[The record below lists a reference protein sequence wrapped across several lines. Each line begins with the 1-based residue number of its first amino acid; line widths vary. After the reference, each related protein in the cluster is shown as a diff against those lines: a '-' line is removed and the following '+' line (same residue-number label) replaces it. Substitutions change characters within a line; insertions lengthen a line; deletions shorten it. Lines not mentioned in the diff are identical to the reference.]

1 MSTINPKHKILIV
14 GGGAAGLELATSLGK
29 KLGKPGIAKIVLL
42 DASQTHI
49 WKPLL
54 HEVAAGTLDS
64 SEELEYMAQAH
75 RNHFHFQLGKM
86 QGLNREKQEIT
97 VSPTVNDAGEE
108 LIPQRTFHYD
118 TLVMAVGSI
127 SNTFNI
133 EGVNQHCMFL
143 DKVEEAFKFQ
153 KHLVE
158 ACIKLHAQHEHN
170 TEQQLSIAIIGGG
183 ATGVEL
189 SAQLYEVA
197 KVLSIYDLEEGVD
210 KVKITIIEA
219 SPRLLAA
226 LPENLSIATQ
236 KQLVKLGVDLKLNR
250 RVVKITDNSIETKD
264 GEIIPADLKV
274 WAAGIKAPDW
284 FKDLDG
290 LEINRINQLVVTQS
304 LQTVDANIFALG
316 DCAACPWPG
325 GHTENVPPRAQAA
338 HQQAATLH
346 KTLVNRMDNKP
357 AVAYIYRDYGSLVSL
372 GKYTTVGN
380 IMGNLMGTVTIGGFI
395 ARMVYLSLYTMHQTA
410 LFGYFKTTLL
420 TFSNLFRSTINSRIK
435 LH

>member
-1 MSTINPKHKILIV
+1 MNSANLIHTILIV
-14 GGGAAGLELATSLGK
+14 GGGSAGLELATSLGR

-54 HEVAAGTLDS
+54 HEVAAGTLDA

-75 RNHFHFQLGKM
+75 RNHFHFRLGKM
-86 QGLNREKQEIT
+86 QGLDREKQEIS
-97 VSPTVNDAGEE
+97 VSPTFNDAGEE

-127 SNTFNI
+127 SNTFNV
-133 EGVNQHCMFL
+133 EGVDQQCMFL
-143 DKVEEAFKFQ
+143 DKVSEAFKFQ

-170 TEQQLSIAIIGGG
+170 NERQLSIAIIGGG

-189 SAQLYEVA
+189 AAQLYEVA
-197 KVLSIYDLEEGVD
+197 RVLAIYDMDEGVD

-236 KQLVKLGVDLKLNR
+236 KQLVKLGVELRLNR
-250 RVVKITDNSIETKD
+250 RVIKITDNSIETQD

-274 WAAGIKAPDW
+274 WAAGIKAPEW

-290 LEINRINQLVVTQS
+290 LEINRINQLVVSQS
-304 LQTVDANIFALG
+304 LQTTDAKIFALG

-325 GHTENVPPRAQAA
+325 HKENVPPRAQAA
-338 HQQAATLH
+338 HQQATTLH
-346 KTLVNRMDNKP
+346 KTLVNRMNNKP
-357 AVAYIYRDYGSLVSL
+357 AIDYLYCDYGSLVSL
-372 GKYTTVGN
+372 GKYSTVGN
-380 IMGNLMGTVTIGGFI
+380 MMGNLMGTVTIGGFI
-395 ARMVYLSLYTMHQTA
+395 ARIVYLSLYTMHQAA
-410 LFGYFKTTLL
+410 LFGYFKTGMLTL
-420 TFSNLFRSTINSRIK
+420 SNLFRSTINSRIK

>member
-29 KLGKPGIAKIVLL
+29 KLGKPGIAEIVLL

-54 HEVAAGTLDS
+54 HEVAAGTLDA

-75 RNHFHFQLGKM
+75 RNHFHFRLGKM

-97 VSPTVNDAGEE
+97 VSPTLNDAGEE

-143 DKVEEAFKFQ
+143 DKVAEAFKFQ

-170 TEQQLSIAIIGGG
+170 NERQLSIAIIGGG

-197 KVLSIYDLEEGVD
+197 KVLSIYDMEEGVD
-210 KVKITIIEA
+210 KIKITIIEA

-236 KQLVKLGVDLKLNR
+236 KQLVKLGVDLKLGR

-338 HQQAATLH
+338 HQQATTLH

-357 AVAYIYRDYGSLVSL
+357 AIAYVYRDYGSLVSL

-395 ARMVYLSLYTMHQTA
+395 ARIVYLSLYTMHQTA

-420 TFSNLFRSTINSRIK
+420 TFSNLFRSTINSKIK

>member
-1 MSTINPKHKILIV
+1 MSIVSPKHKVLIV

-29 KLGKPGIAKIVLL
+29 KLGKPGIADIVLL

-54 HEVAAGTLDS
+54 HEVAAGTLDA

-75 RNHFHFQLGKM
+75 RNHFHFRLGKM

-97 VSPTVNDAGEE
+97 VSPTVNDAGEI
-108 LIPQRTFHYD
+108 LIPERTFHYD

-133 EGVNQHCMFL
+133 EGVKEHCMFL
-143 DKVEEAFKFQ
+143 DKVAEAFKFQ
-153 KHLVE
+153 QHLVE
-158 ACIKLHAQHEHN
+158 ACIKLHAQHEN
-170 TEQQLSIAIIGGG
+170 NNEQQLSIAIIGGG

-189 SAQLYEVA
+189 SAQLYAVA
-197 KVLSIYDLEEGVD
+197 RVLAIYDLDEGVD

-219 SPRLLAA
+219 SPRLLSA

-236 KQLVKLGVDLKLNR
+236 RQLVKLGVEIKLNR
-250 RVVKITDNSIETKD
+250 RVVKITQDSIETKD
-264 GEIIPADLKV
+264 GEIIPADLIV

-284 FKDLDG
+284 FQELEG
-290 LEINRINQLVVTQS
+290 LEINHVNQLVVTQALETS
-304 LQTVDANIFALG
+304 DSNIFALG
-316 DCAACPWPG
+316 DCSACPWPG
-325 GHTENVPPRAQAA
+325 HESTVPPRAQAA
-338 HQQAATLH
+338 HQQAVTLH
-346 KTLVNRMDNKP
+346 KTLVNRLSNKP
-357 AVAYIYRDYGSLVSL
+357 AINYVYRDYGSLVSL
-372 GKYTTVGN
+372 GKYSTVGN

-395 ARMVYLSLYTMHQTA
+395 ARIVYLSLYTMHQAA

-420 TFSNLFRSTINSRIK
+420 TLSNLFRSTISSRIK

>member
-1 MSTINPKHKILIV
+1 MSTTTPLHKILIV
-14 GGGAAGLELATSLGK
+14 GGGAAGLELATSLGN
-29 KLGKPGIAKIVLL
+29 KLGKQGIAEIVLL
-42 DASQTHI
+42 DAAQTHI

-54 HEVAAGTLDS
+54 HEVDAGTLAA
-64 SEELEYMAQAH
+64 SEEFEYMAQAH
-75 RNHFHFQLGKM
+75 NNHFHFRLGKM
-86 QGLNREKQEIT
+86 HGLNRETQKIT
-97 VSPTVNDAGEE
+97 VSPTLNDAGEE

-133 EGVNQHCMFL
+133 DGVKQHCMFL
-143 DKVEEAFKFQ
+143 DKVSEAFKFQ

-158 ACIKLHAQHEHN
+158 ACIKLHAQHERSN
-170 TEQQLSIAIIGGG
+170 ERQLSIAIIGGG

-197 KVLSIYDLEEGVD
+197 RVLSIYDMDEGVD

-226 LPENLSIATQ
+226 LPENLSTATQ
-236 KQLVKLGVDLKLNR
+236 KQLVKLGVDLKLGR
-250 RVVKITDNSIETKD
+250 RVVKITDHDIETQD
-264 GEIIPADLKV
+264 GEIIPADLKI

-290 LEINRINQLVVTQS
+290 LEINHINQLVVTQA
-304 LQTVDANIFALG
+304 LQTSDANIFALG

-325 GHTENVPPRAQAA
+325 HETTVPPRAQAA
-338 HQQAATLH
+338 HQQASTLH
-346 KTLVNRMDNKP
+346 KTLVNRMHDKP
-357 AVAYIYRDYGSLVSL
+357 AIDYVYRDYGSLVSL

-395 ARMVYLSLYTMHQTA
+395 ARVVYLSLYTMHQAA
-410 LFGYFKTTLL
+410 LFGYFKTSLL
-420 TFSNLFRSTINSRIK
+420 TLSNLFRSTLYSRIK